1 VRTPCPGHFC
11 AAGGSMPIPAILAAT
26 LFTANLTPG
35 WLISPSELRNTV
47 FLSSGDEL
55 DELCELLMNWRNS

>member
-1 VRTPCPGHFC
+1 
-11 AAGGSMPIPAILAAT
+11 MPIPAILAAT